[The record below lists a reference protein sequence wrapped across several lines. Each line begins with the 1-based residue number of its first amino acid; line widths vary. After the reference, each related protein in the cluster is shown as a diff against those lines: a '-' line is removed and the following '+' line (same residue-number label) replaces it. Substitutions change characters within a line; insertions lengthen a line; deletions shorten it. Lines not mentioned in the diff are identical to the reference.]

1 MDGRGNAGQPPCG
14 QVTGC
19 IYQVEKRTASSSARE
34 KSEKCKSARCRA
46 EGRSFHYERDRIR
59 GGKACFH
66 PQFHSKKILTLSA
79 VIVLPFL
86 VLSAVLLVS
95 MSGYRRSYE
104 EIVRNIAV
112 ANDYNLNFKE
122 EMDESLY
129 KLVVGYIDYE
139 HIGDDPSLQDPYQ
152 MIGELK
158 TEFTKLR
165 DVTTEPESRWWL
177 ESLLR
182 NIDTLEKR
190 VDDILLNIQIG
201 GRYDENI
208 RELDNNIYILTELI
222 QDNIQYYIYYQIRA
236 METVTGA
243 LNQQNPAVYH
253 CLFCSG
259 AGADSGYGGCGVSDH
274 GKYSSTAPGAAR
286 YHAEDLCR
294 RFQRQGPGELRG

>member
-1 MDGRGNAGQPPCG
+1 MENRIPVNRFTKNQAHAEHAGSTHKNHEWKLFFAKGVQAGNTLVDEQKQAGVGNGRKKYVRKFPAMVKWMAEGMLVSRHAARSPA
-14 QVTGC
+14 VFTRWR
-19 IYQVEKRTASSSARE
+19 KRTASSSARE

-165 DVTTEPESRWWL
+165 DVTTGRRAGGGWKVFCV
-177 ESLLR
+177 
-182 NIDTLEKR
+182 TLTPWK
-190 VDDILLNIQIG
+190 
-201 GRYDENI
+201 
-208 RELDNNIYILTELI
+208 
-222 QDNIQYYIYYQIRA
+222 
-236 METVTGA
+236 
-243 LNQQNPAVYH
+243 
-253 CLFCSG
+253 SG
-259 AGADSGYGGCGVSDH
+259 WMI
-274 GKYSSTAPGAAR
+274 
-286 YHAEDLCR
+286 
-294 RFQRQGPGELRG
+294 FF